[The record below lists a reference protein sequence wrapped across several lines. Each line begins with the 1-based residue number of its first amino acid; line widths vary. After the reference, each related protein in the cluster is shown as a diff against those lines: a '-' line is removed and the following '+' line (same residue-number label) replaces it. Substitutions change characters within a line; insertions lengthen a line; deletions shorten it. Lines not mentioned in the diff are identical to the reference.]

1 MKLYMKQKV
10 FSWKDKSTIK
20 DENGVDKYFVE
31 GEIFTLGKKLH
42 ITNAEGNEVAFVRQK
57 VLSFMPRF
65 FVEVNGEE
73 VAEIVKKMTFLKPK
87 YIVNGLG
94 WEVQGEV
101 FAHDYVIVKDGS
113 PIVTI
118 HKKWMSWGDMFELD
132 VANGADEVCALAV
145 VLAID
150 AVMDAQSAAAGG
162 AAASAGSANN

>member
-20 DENGVDKYFVE
+20 DENGIDKYFVE

-94 WEVQGEV
+94 WEVKGE
-101 FAHDYVIVKDGS
+101 FMAHDYVVEKDGT
-113 PIVTI
+113 PVVTI
-118 HKKWMSWGDMFELD
+118 HKKWMTWGDTFELD
-132 VANGADEVCALAV
+132 VADGADEVCALAV

-150 AVMDAQSAAAGG
+150 AVMDAQSAAGAG
-162 AAASAGSANN
+162 AASAGSANN